1 MENIV
6 FGEQDSL
13 SSIIIDASYHRQI
26 SHEQVH
32 ADIKNTYIYM
42 RNNFFTFT
50 R

>member
-1 MENIV
+1 MENVV

-32 ADIKNTYIYM
+32 TDIKKYVYIYIYEE
-42 RNNFFTFT
+42 
-50 R
+50 